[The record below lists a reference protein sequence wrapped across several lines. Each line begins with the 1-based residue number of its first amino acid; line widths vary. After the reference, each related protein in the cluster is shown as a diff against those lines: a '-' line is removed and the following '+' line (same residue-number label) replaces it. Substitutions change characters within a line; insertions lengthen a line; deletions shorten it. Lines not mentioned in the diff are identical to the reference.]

1 MIHLILIILCI
12 SLAEFFIRSKFFI
25 HLHSLFLFFKK
36 LIWLMPNK
44 KISDHWKEL
53 IIPVYAL
60 MMMINSLKIILIL
73 SFIIFSFISL
83 GILTNAEQLVFLID
97 CNMSNTIVPANDLK
111 KKNLNTQYCY
121 KSLVYMYCQTRNAQL
136 NTYIVK

>member
-12 SLAEFFIRSKFFI
+12 SLAEFSIRSKFFT

-73 SFIIFSFISL
+73 SFIIFSFICVNYIYANFLYFSLSPL
-83 GILTNAEQLVFLID
+83 GILE
-97 CNMSNTIVPANDLK
+97 
-111 KKNLNTQYCY
+111 
-121 KSLVYMYCQTRNAQL
+121 SLLSIYLYLSIRAR
-136 NTYIVK
+136 IRDR